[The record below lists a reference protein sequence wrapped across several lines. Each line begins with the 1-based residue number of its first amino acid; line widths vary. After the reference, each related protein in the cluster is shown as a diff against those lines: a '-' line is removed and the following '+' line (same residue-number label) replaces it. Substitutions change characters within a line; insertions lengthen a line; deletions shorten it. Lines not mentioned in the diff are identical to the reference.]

1 MSSTGVED
9 TDDTLG
15 QIPPGKTTDCITTN
29 VEIFGFEVETVLD
42 TGSGVSLISN
52 KFLESL
58 DRIIEAPSNV
68 DLIDVNGRRKRALGK
83 INVLVT
89 IEGEYPIKIEMH
101 VTDATNYNVIL
112 GTDWLVKT
120 KAEIKP
126 VEGIVTL
133 KSHGITKDFDIQ
145 VFKEEVIKK
154 IPGNEEFEEQEI
166 IEHLAFLDMD
176 EYEDEEHNNIDT
188 EIYIEQ
194 KEGKEEKEKEK
205 ELQDLT
211 DQQKKEL
218 QDFLWEYD
226 HMFADD
232 ECDMGETYHVEHT
245 IPTFSPFPIFQ
256 PKRSYSEENSKFIK
270 EEVQRMLASG
280 VIQESFSD
288 WSSPPVI
295 VAKKNGKKRFCIDY
309 RGLNKYT
316 EKDKY
321 PLPKIDKLLSEFNG
335 ARYYTSIDMKSGY
348 WQVRIAE
355 EDRKKTAFQ
364 IENGFYEFIRMPFG
378 LTNAPSTFQ
387 RLMDSILR
395 ELLGKFA
402 QVYLDD
408 VIVYSRTWEDHLD
421 HLDQVFTRLHK
432 AGLKLG
438 REKCFFAKSQIQF
451 LGHVVSKDGIK
462 PDPQKLEL
470 LKNWPIPKT
479 KKDVRSFIG
488 FASYYRK
495 FIEKF
500 SEIAQPLHKIM
511 NEKAE
516 YIWEEKQQQAFDK
529 LREELLKEAV
539 LQHPN
544 FSNEFIVST
553 DASGG
558 GLGAILSQ
566 IDNQGRERPIA
577 FASKSL
583 IGAQHNY
590 CATDLE
596 LLAVKWAVTQ
606 KFKQYLLGRKFTVIT
621 DHEALKF
628 LLNKEGENLSNRM
641 QRWML
646 SLTGYDFKVEYK
658 PGKKHQNVD
667 ALSRMNFS
675 PKQHPQL
682 NGLKRPEHKSKLD

>member
-1 MSSTGVED
+1 VSSTGVED
-9 TDDTLG
+9 TEDTLG
-15 QIPPGKTTDCITTN
+15 KIPPDKTTDCITMN
-29 VEIFGFEVETVLD
+29 VEICGFEVETVLD

-52 KFLESL
+52 QFLESL
-58 DRIIEAPSNV
+58 DRIIESPSNV
-68 DLIDVNGRRKRALGK
+68 DLIDVNGNRKRALGK
-83 INVLVT
+83 VKLLLT
-89 IEGEYPIKIEMH
+89 IGGEFPLKVEMH

-133 KSHGITKDFDIQ
+133 NSHNLSKDFDIQ

-154 IPGNEEFEEQEI
+154 IPGDEEYEEQEI

-176 EYEDEEHNNIDT
+176 EEANEEENDI
-188 EIYIEQ
+188 IEMYMEQ
-194 KEGKEEKEKEK
+194 REEKKEKEK
-205 ELQDLT
+205 EEELQNLT
-211 DQQKKEL
+211 KQQQEEL
-218 QDFLWEYD
+218 QDFLFEYN

-270 EEVQRMLASG
+270 EEVQRMLAAG
-280 VIQESFSD
+280 IIRESHGD

-295 VAKKNGKKRFCIDY
+295 VSKKNGKKRFCVDY
-309 RGLNKYT
+309 RQLNKYT

-321 PLPKIDKLLSEFNG
+321 PLPKIDTLLSEFQG
-335 ARYYTSIDMKSGY
+335 AKYYTSLDMKSGY

-355 EDRKKTAFQ
+355 QDRKKTAFQ
-364 IENGFYEFIRMPFG
+364 IMNGFYEFIRMPFG

-395 ELLGKFA
+395 ELLGEFA

-408 VIVYSRTWEDHLD
+408 IIIYSKTWEDHLD
-421 HLDQVFTRLHK
+421 HLEQVFERLYK

-438 REKCFFAKSQIQF
+438 REKCVFAKNQIQF
-451 LGHVVSKDGIK
+451 LGHVVSEEGIK

-470 LKNWPIPKT
+470 LKDWPIPRT
-479 KKDVRSFIG
+479 KKDVRSFVG

-495 FIEKF
+495 FIAKF

-511 NEKAE
+511 NEKSE

-628 LLNKEGENLSNRM
+628 LLNKEGENLSKRM
-641 QRWML
+641 QRWIL
-646 SLTGYDFKVEYK
+646 SLTGYDFKIEYK

-667 ALSRMNFS
+667 ALSRMNFL

-682 NGLKRPEHKSKLD
+682 NGLRRPEHKSKVD